1 MISHLL
7 ALIPLGAIAF
17 LLTHPSPI
25 HALTPPPA
33 IPPELTLEESWKSLL
48 DLTPPPLPPLP
59 DSSRYIPLPTNSP
72 SSTLYGHLAYAEA
85 PDGDLVAVGN
95 GEKLR
100 QGAAVQFQAM
110 INAAAADGVQLVPLS
125 GFRSR
130 SAQSYVFY
138 AIADQRGQTLQQRA
152 RYAAPPGHSE
162 HHTGYAIDIGDASA
176 PTHDLRVSFE
186 NTPAFHW
193 LTANAASF
201 GFELSFPENHPTIN
215 YEPWHWRWVGDAES
229 RQIFHPSR

>member
-1 MISHLL
+1 MISHLFP
-7 ALIPLGAIAF
+7 LIPLGAIAL

-25 HALTPPPA
+25 CALTPPPA
-33 IPPELTLEESWKSLL
+33 IFPPLTLEESWKSLL
-48 DLTPPPLPPLP
+48 NLAPPPLPPLP
-59 DSSRYIPLPTNSP
+59 DSSLYIPLPTPTP

-85 PDGDLVAVGN
+85 PNQDLVAVGN

-110 INAAAADGVQLVPLS
+110 VNAAAADGVQLVPLS

-130 SAQSYVFY
+130 EAQHYVFY

-162 HHTGYAIDIGDASA
+162 HHTGYAIDIGDGAA
-176 PTHDLRVSFE
+176 PIHDLRVSFE

-193 LTANAASF
+193 LTANAATF
-201 GFELSFPENHPTIN
+201 GFELSFPENHPSVN

-229 RQIFHPSR
+229 RQLFHQSR